1 MTKGNAYTERE
12 KGKVG
17 DREKRKEK
25 KEEEFE
31 EEEGRAK
38 EVEGRGGGSGEE
50 EDRREKNTVENISSL
65 LNFSNERSDWMC
77 MLK

>member
-1 MTKGNAYTERE
+1 MERE

-38 EVEGRGGGSGEE
+38 
-50 EDRREKNTVENISSL
+50 
-65 LNFSNERSDWMC
+65 
-77 MLK
+77 